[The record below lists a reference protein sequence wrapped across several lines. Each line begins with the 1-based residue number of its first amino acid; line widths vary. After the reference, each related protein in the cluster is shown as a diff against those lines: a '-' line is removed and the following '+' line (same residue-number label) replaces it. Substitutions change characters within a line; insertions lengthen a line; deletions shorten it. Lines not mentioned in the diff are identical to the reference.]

1 MRLAA
6 AALFALALSSC
17 AQTPAPLEAI
27 ESGDAIRGF
36 AFAQRNC
43 ATCHAITAG
52 DAWSPNPL
60 APSFQTVA
68 DTPGMSGRAVNVWLA
83 SEHPSMPHL
92 IVAPEDGDDV
102 WAYMQTLRSR

>member
-6 AALFALALSSC
+6 AALFALVLSSC
-17 AQTPAPLEAI
+17 AQTPAPPEAI

-52 DAWSPNPL
+52 DAWSPDPL

-83 SEHPSMPHL
+83 SDHPSMPHL

-102 WAYMQTLRSR
+102 WAYMRTLRTR